1 MFPAARDVHRQTNT
15 MTSLNKSANSA
26 AAIMLGLVA
35 LCGATGIW
43 AAWQQ
48 SSALNAQTLAA
59 KLLRNHMEA
68 DMMHDAI
75 RSDAL
80 AALQAADPRSGID
93 RGDVVKDL
101 DEHLSTLKQAIETD
115 IAYDR
120 SEEVS
125 AATAKLGEPVQ
136 AYAAAAKRIVAQ
148 AGSDAATAQTGL
160 SEFFKQFR
168 VLETSMSDTSDAIEK
183 HAGEVG
189 TSAERFG
196 WIAIGVLVLTL
207 FAAIGATAMLTLA
220 GRRLLIRPLL
230 DLAATMRELGTGNL
244 KVAIPFTERAD
255 ELGDMAKAMESFRE
269 QLDAAEAAKEAQ
281 TRLIVDSIGEGLD
294 QLALGDLTATIHA
307 DLTGPFAGLKRS
319 FNDALASLRELIG
332 TVTLSA
338 ANIRSG
344 AAEIAKASQDLA
356 HRTETNAASLGE
368 TATSVTVL
376 DDRLRAVAS
385 AAART
390 VGSAD
395 EAMIVVKD
403 GRDTAGRATNAMQRV
418 SESAQGIDGVIEGLD
433 KIAFQTRVL
442 AMNAAVEAGRAG
454 EAGRGFAVVAD
465 LVSALAMRAEEEAK
479 RAREQLGVT
488 QTEVGV
494 AASMVS
500 EVDEALV
507 RIAGAVDNV
516 HGLLAQMAGEN
527 KAQATAVGEI
537 NEAVATMDRATQ
549 QNAAM
554 VEETSAAA
562 RNLLGEVERL
572 TTQAEQFRTD
582 AATPARASAP
592 RVALTLH

>member
-1 MFPAARDVHRQTNT
+1 

-35 LCGATGIW
+35 FCGVTGIW

-48 SSALNAQTLAA
+48 SGALQTQAAAA

-80 AALQAADPRSGID
+80 AALQAADPRSGIA
-93 RGDVVKDL
+93 RSDVVADL
-101 DEHLSTLKQAIETD
+101 EDHLGTLKET
-115 IAYDR
+115 IATDTAYQG
-120 SEEVS
+120 SEAVS
-125 AATAKLGEPVQ
+125 AATGKLAAPVQ
-136 AYAAAAKRIVAQ
+136 TYVAAAKHIVDL
-148 AGSDAATAQTGL
+148 AGSNPAAGEAAL
-160 SEFFKQFR
+160 PEFFNQFR
-168 VLETSMSDTSDAIEK
+168 TLETAMSDASDAIEK

-189 TSAERFG
+189 ASAERFG
-196 WIAIGVLVLTL
+196 WIAIGILVLTL
-207 FAAIGATAMLTLA
+207 AAAIAATAMLTLA

-230 DLAATMRELGTGNL
+230 ALAETMRELGTGNL
-244 KVAIPFTERAD
+244 KVSIPFTDRAD
-255 ELGDMAKAMESFRE
+255 ELGDMAKAMESFRG

-281 TRLIVDSIGEGLD
+281 TRLIVDSIGKGLD
-294 QLALGDLTATIHA
+294 QLALGDLTATIDA
-307 DLTGPFAGLKRS
+307 DLTGPFAGIKRS
-319 FNDALASLRELIG
+319 FDEALRSLRDLIG
-332 TVTLSA
+332 TVTVSA
-338 ANIRSG
+338 ANIRTG
-344 AAEIAKASQDLA
+344 AAEIAQASEDLA
-356 HRTETNAASLGE
+356 RRTETNAASLGE
-368 TATSVTVL
+368 TASSVTLL
-376 DDRLRAVAS
+376 DDRLRAVAE
-385 AAART
+385 AAGRT

-395 EAMIVVKD
+395 EAMAVVGD
-403 GRDTAGRATNAMQRV
+403 GRDIAGRATKAMERV

-494 AASMVS
+494 AAAMVG
-500 EVDEALV
+500 EVDEALI
-507 RIAGAVDNV
+507 RIAGAVDTV

-527 KAQATAVGEI
+527 KVQATAVGEI
-537 NEAVATMDRATQ
+537 NDAVATMDRATQ

-554 VEETSAAA
+554 VEQTSAAA

-572 TTQAEQFRTD
+572 SDEAAQFRTD
-582 AATPARASAP
+582 GGMTPPPATASRPAALA
-592 RVALTLH
+592 TLH

>member
-1 MFPAARDVHRQTNT
+1 

-35 LCGATGIW
+35 LCGVTGIW

-48 SSALNAQTLAA
+48 SGALHTQAAAA

-80 AALQAADPRSGID
+80 AALQAADPRSGIA
-93 RGDVVKDL
+93 RSDVVADL
-101 DEHLSTLKQAIETD
+101 EEHLATLKEAIATD
-115 IAYDR
+115 ADYTG
-120 SEEVS
+120 SEAVA
-125 AATAKLGEPVQ
+125 AATGKLAAPVQ
-136 AYAAAAKRIVAQ
+136 SYAAAAKQIVDL
-148 AGSDAATAQTGL
+148 AGSNPAAAQTAL
-160 SEFFKQFR
+160 PEFFQQFR
-168 VLETSMSDTSDAIEK
+168 VLETSMSDASDAIEK

-196 WIAIGVLVLTL
+196 WIAMLVLVLTL
-207 FAAIGATAMLTLA
+207 AAAIAATAMLTLA

-230 DLAATMRELGTGNL
+230 ALAATMRELGTGNL
-244 KVAIPFTERAD
+244 KVAIPFTDRAD
-255 ELGDMAKAMESFRE
+255 ELGDMAKAMEAFRG

-281 TRLIVDSIGEGLD
+281 TRLIVESIGEGLD
-294 QLALGDLTATIHA
+294 SLALGDLTATIQA

-319 FNDALASLRELIG
+319 FNDALGSLRDLIG
-332 TVTLSA
+332 TVTVSA
-338 ANIRSG
+338 TNIRTG
-344 AAEIAKASQDLA
+344 AAEIAQASEDLA
-356 HRTETNAASLGE
+356 RRTEGNAASLGE
-368 TATSVTVL
+368 TAGSVTVL
-376 DDRLRAVAS
+376 DDRLRAVA
-385 AAART
+385 AAATRT

-395 EAMIVVKD
+395 EAMTVVKD

-488 QTEVGV
+488 QTEVGI
-494 AASMVS
+494 AASMVG
-500 EVDEALV
+500 EVDAALV

-527 KAQATAVGEI
+527 EAQASAVHEI
-537 NEAVATMDRATQ
+537 NDSVATMDRATQ

-554 VEETSAAA
+554 VEQTSAAA
-562 RNLLGEVERL
+562 RNLLNEVERL
-572 TTQAEQFRTD
+572 TAQAEQFRTD
-582 AATPARASAP
+582 ASAAAVAPVRASAP
-592 RVALTLH
+592 RTALTLH

>member
-1 MFPAARDVHRQTNT
+1 

-35 LCGATGIW
+35 LCGVTGIW

-48 SSALNAQTLAA
+48 SSALHIQAAAA

-80 AALQAADPRSGID
+80 AALQAGDPRSGID
-93 RGDVVKDL
+93 RGDVVADL
-101 DEHLSTLKQAIETD
+101 DEHLATLKQAIATD
-115 IAYDR
+115 AAYTGA
-120 SEEVS
+120 EEVT
-125 AATAKLGEPVQ
+125 AATAALGAPVQ
-136 AYAAAAKRIVAQ
+136 AYAAAAKQIVALT
-148 AGSDAATAQTGL
+148 GSDIAGAQTAL
-160 SEFFKQFR
+160 PEFFKQFR
-168 VLETSMSDTSDAIEK
+168 ALETSMSDASDAIEK
-183 HAGEVG
+183 HAEEVAS
-189 TSAERFG
+189 SAERFG

-207 FAAIGATAMLTLA
+207 AAAIAATAMLTLA

-230 DLAATMRELGTGNL
+230 TLAATMRELGTGNL
-244 KVAIPFTERAD
+244 KLAIPFTDRTD
-255 ELGDMAKAMESFRE
+255 ELGDMAKAMEAFRG

-281 TRLIVDSIGEGLD
+281 TRLIVDSLGKGLD
-294 QLALGDLTATIHA
+294 QLALGDLTATIDA
-307 DLTGPFAGLKRS
+307 DLTGPFAGIKRS
-319 FNDALASLRELIG
+319 FDAALRSLRDLIG
-332 TVTLSA
+332 TVGASA
-338 ANIRSG
+338 ANIRTG
-344 AAEIAKASQDLA
+344 AAEIAQASEDLA
-356 HRTETNAASLGE
+356 RRTEGNAASLGD
-368 TATSVTVL
+368 TAGSVTVL
-376 DDRLRAVAS
+376 DDRLRAVAT

-395 EAMIVVKD
+395 EAMTVVSD
-403 GRDTAGRATNAMQRV
+403 GRETAGRATQAMQRV
-418 SESAQGIDGVIEGLD
+418 SESAQGIDAVIEGLD

-488 QTEVGV
+488 QNEVGV
-494 AASMVS
+494 AASMVG
-500 EVDEALV
+500 EVDAALV
-507 RIAGAVDNV
+507 RIAGAVDTV

-527 KAQATAVGEI
+527 AAQAAAVGEI
-537 NEAVATMDRATQ
+537 NEAVATMDRTTQ

-554 VEETSAAA
+554 VEQTSAAA

-572 TTQAEQFRTD
+572 TAQADQFRTEAS
-582 AATPARASAP
+582 AAPVRAP
-592 RVALTLH
+592 RVAAGSTLH